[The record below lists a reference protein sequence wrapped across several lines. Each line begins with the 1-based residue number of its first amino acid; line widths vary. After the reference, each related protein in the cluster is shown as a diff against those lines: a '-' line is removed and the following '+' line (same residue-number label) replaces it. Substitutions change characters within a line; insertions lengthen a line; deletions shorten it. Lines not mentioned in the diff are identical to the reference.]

1 MPRPP
6 ATPSSHRYFSAL
18 LSSLRSIFSLA
29 RCDRRQRPCWSEAI
43 SRDRH
48 HLGIFLFFFFLFDR
62 RHTRDPSHLRHSCWH
77 PSRDFLDLSLITLR
91 TRRSLRRHPCYRPL
105 SHHRQAASPSSRHY
119 HLAVVSLAHRR
130 CPFYVARSWSTAH
143 RIIIR
148 CRPSSFDS
156 RRPVMILVH
165 HKLRTRAWTIYL
177 HATSHPRGFSYSTL
191 LGPQTPF
198 FRFSLPPQPT
208 TTSSTCL
215 CHSSI
220 CSAWGIG
227 DQHSIRS

>member
-1 MPRPP
+1 M
-6 ATPSSHRYFSAL
+6 AL
-18 LSSLRSIFSLA
+18 
-29 RCDRRQRPCWSEAI
+29 
-43 SRDRH
+43 
-48 HLGIFLFFFFLFDR
+48 
-62 RHTRDPSHLRHSCWH
+62 
-77 PSRDFLDLSLITLR
+77 SRDFLDLSLITLR

-165 HKLRTRAWTIYL
+165 HKLRTRGWTIYL